1 MLNGNEL
8 ICSDILGATFVH
20 EYEATF
26 GIESQGDRIIKKEAR
41 DKRS

>member
-26 GIESQGDRIIKKEAR
+26 ESQGDRIIKKEAR